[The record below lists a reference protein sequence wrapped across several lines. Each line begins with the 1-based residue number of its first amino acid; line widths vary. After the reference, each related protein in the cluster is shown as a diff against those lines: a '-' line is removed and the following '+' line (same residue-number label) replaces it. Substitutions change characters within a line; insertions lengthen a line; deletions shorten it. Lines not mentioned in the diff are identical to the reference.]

1 MSNYAGKV
9 HYTHFQTW
17 DNLGTSLSSGRDS
30 PLLGKCWHFGNYT
43 QPIPGVLLEVTK
55 GPKYPRIDGLAQ
67 EIPEGHLFRLTT

>member
-30 PLLGKCWHFGNYT
+30 PLLSEYWFFGNYT

-55 GPKYPRIDGLAQ
+55 GP
-67 EIPEGHLFRLTT
+67 